1 MIRASLFKARFVSKL
16 LKWRNIW
23 AIQGQPQKG
32 MFSYLCQWIS
42 PALCKPCW
50 HEAKGISSCCPLE
63 LWSILCI
70 YLFFDG
76 EHKTQRPFP
85 VYFHTM
91 QVSSLFILHTHVH
104 TLYLCTF
111 PSDSSSFLS
120 LKGFWTWGVSWRLS
134 DLFFH
139 KEKDLC
145 MIKGVKQ
152 ESVSFSKIAKATER
166 PAHFKHNSRSYV

>member
-32 MFSYLCQWIS
+32 MYSCLCQWIS

-91 QVSSLFILHTHVH
+91 QVSSLFILPTHAYIH
-104 TLYLCTF
+104 TLIY
-111 PSDSSSFLS
+111 
-120 LKGFWTWGVSWRLS
+120 
-134 DLFFH
+134 
-139 KEKDLC
+139 
-145 MIKGVKQ
+145 
-152 ESVSFSKIAKATER
+152 
-166 PAHFKHNSRSYV
+166 AHFLLTLPLFLAWRDLELGGCLEGSQISFFIKRKTCVW